1 LEDEPGSTRTHEI
14 AMPETVHILLI
25 DDDPAENLILRG
37 LMKKVSS
44 FPIDLHYCETM
55 GEAIDYVRDG
65 KPLHLVLIDNRLE
78 PQSDF
83 RENVPA
89 LRKQGFIGPVGVISA
104 SLQDSYF
111 QKFEEYGADFRID
124 KSELD
129 PVAIEFIV
137 REYVSKAPRDPADF

>member
-1 LEDEPGSTRTHEI
+1 
-14 AMPETVHILLI
+14 MQETVHILLI

-37 LMKKVSS
+37 LVKKVSS
-44 FPIDLHYCETM
+44 FRIDLHYCETIV
-55 GEAIDYVRDG
+55 EAIDYVRRG
-65 KPLHLVLIDNRLE
+65 APLHLVLIDNRLKPE
-78 PQSDF
+78 SDF

-104 SLQDSYF
+104 HLQDAYF

-129 PVAIEFIV
+129 PVAIEFII
-137 REYVSKAPRDPADF
+137 REYVSKASPGPDDF

>member
-1 LEDEPGSTRTHEI
+1 
-14 AMPETVHILLI
+14 MPETVHILLI

-44 FPIDLHYCETM
+44 FRIDLHYCETI
-55 GEAIDYVRDG
+55 GDALGYIDAG
-65 KPLHLVLIDNRLE
+65 KTVHLVLIDNRLQ

-104 SLQDSYF
+104 SLQDPYF
-111 QKFEEYGADFRID
+111 QRFEEYGADFRID

-129 PVAIEFIV
+129 PVAIEFII
-137 REYVSKAPRDPADF
+137 REYVSNAPPAPADP

>member
-1 LEDEPGSTRTHEI
+1 
-14 AMPETVHILLI
+14 MPETVHILLI

-44 FPIDLHYCETM
+44 FRIDLHYCETI
-55 GEAIDYVRDG
+55 GDALCYIDAG

-104 SLQDSYF
+104 SLQDPYF
-111 QKFEEYGADFRID
+111 QRFEEYGADFRID

-129 PVAIEFIV
+129 PVAIEFII
-137 REYVSKAPRDPADF
+137 REYVSNAPPAPADL

>member
-1 LEDEPGSTRTHEI
+1 
-14 AMPETVHILLI
+14 MPETVHILLI

-44 FPIDLHYCETM
+44 FRIDLHYCETI
-55 GEAIDYVRDG
+55 GDALGYIDAG

-104 SLQDSYF
+104 SLQDPYF
-111 QKFEEYGADFRID
+111 QRFEEYGADFRID

-129 PVAIEFIV
+129 PVAIEFII
-137 REYVSKAPRDPADF
+137 REYVSNAPPAPEDP